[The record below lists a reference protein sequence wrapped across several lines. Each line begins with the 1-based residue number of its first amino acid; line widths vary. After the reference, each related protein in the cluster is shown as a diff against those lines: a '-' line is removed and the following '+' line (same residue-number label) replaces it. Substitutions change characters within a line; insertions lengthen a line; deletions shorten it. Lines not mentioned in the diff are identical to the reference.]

1 MSSVAQGQRAL
12 PAPYSEGKSACI
24 DAIWL
29 YYNCHMASTSV
40 SNRKRPPLTALFP
53 KWVLRPA
60 DTCGERWITVYA
72 NLIEDKALLRKRSNS
87 DVQIV
92 IQGLH
97 AGLPVESIHRL
108 GALMGKSQRII
119 AEAVQI
125 PTRTLSR
132 RKRFKPSE
140 SDRIFRLSHLFQRAA
155 EVLGNIEETRRW
167 FSSPR
172 KALGG
177 KTPMELSD
185 TDIGAREVEDLL
197 GRIEHGVFS

>member
-1 MSSVAQGQRAL
+1 
-12 PAPYSEGKSACI
+12 
-24 DAIWL
+24 
-29 YYNCHMASTSV
+29 MASTSV
-40 SNRKRPPLTALFP
+40 SNRKRPPLKASLST
-53 KWVLRPA
+53 WVIRPS
-60 DTCGERWITVYA
+60 DTCSERWITVYA
-72 NLIEDKALLRKRSNS
+72 NLIEDKALLRKGSDSN
-87 DVQIV
+87 VQIV

-108 GALMGKSQRII
+108 GALMGKSQRVI

-132 RKRFKPSE
+132 RNRFKPAE
-140 SDRIFRLSHLFQRAA
+140 SDRIFRLSQLFHRAA
-155 EVLGNIEETRRW
+155 EVLGDLTETRRW
-167 FSSPR
+167 FYSPR

-185 TDIGAREVEDLL
+185 TDIGAREVEDFL

>member
-1 MSSVAQGQRAL
+1 M
-12 PAPYSEGKSACI
+12 I
-24 DAIWL
+24 
-29 YYNCHMASTSV
+29 
-40 SNRKRPPLTALFP
+40 RPT
-53 KWVLRPA
+53 
-60 DTCGERWITVYA
+60 DTGGERWITVYA
-72 NLIEDKALLRKRSNS
+72 NLIDDKALLEKRSDS
-87 DVQIV
+87 DVRIV

-108 GALMGKSQRII
+108 GALMGKSQRVI

-132 RKRFKPSE
+132 RKRFKPTE
-140 SDRIFRLSHLFQRAA
+140 SDRIFRLSHLFHRAA
-155 EVLGNIEETRRW
+155 EVLGDLTETRRW